1 MTLDVPIAITLFFIW
16 ALLTALGFD
25 RNFKILS
32 FNHNYE
38 RPENDSKWKAFDT
51 VSSKPIG
58 NLEATDTMDDEIA
71 AVAKQPEPVGPEPAM
86 QTTAAKVGSAIK
98 KPILKDAQ
106 KPNSFFAN
114 MKHWLSN
121 KTIPNPSKN
130 QTLGMRSEKRGNPVI
145 YNVEY
150 AEVIYRKP
158 NRLPFRQR
166 PTEKF
171 MKRFTYKSKDDALQN
186 DWQRHLRLF
195 SERNPV
201 LYNNCLWTTTQTAQL
216 RNKFPTNEKNRKVLL
231 HRKTKKMVIKKNFLY
246 KPHEK
251 CIYMI
256 KKDIRVELLS
266 PPKRNK

>member
-1 MTLDVPIAITLFFIW
+1 MTLDVPIAIALFFIW
-16 ALLTALGFD
+16 AFFTALGFD

-38 RPENDSKWKAFDT
+38 RPEHDSKWKAFDS

-58 NLEATDTMDDEIA
+58 NLESLDTMDDEIA
-71 AVAKQPEPVGPEPAM
+71 AVVKQPEPVGLEPAM
-86 QTTAAKVGSAIK
+86 KNTAATVGSAIR
-98 KPILKDAQ
+98 KPILKGAQ
-106 KPNSFFAN
+106 KPKSFFAN
-114 MKHWLSN
+114 MKNWLSN
-121 KTIPNPSKN
+121 KAIPNPSKD
-130 QTLGMRSEKRGNPVI
+130 QTLGMRPEKRGNPVI

-158 NRLPFRQR
+158 NRFSFRQR

-171 MKRFTYKSKDDALQN
+171 MKRFTYKSKDDALKN

-201 LYNNCLWTTTQTAQL
+201 LYNKCLWTTTKTAQL
-216 RNKFPTNEKNRKVLL
+216 GNKSPTNEKNRKVLL
-231 HRKTKKMVIKKNFLY
+231 HLKKKKMIIKKNFLY

-251 CIYMI
+251 CIYKI

-266 PPKRNK
+266 LPKK

>member
-25 RNFKILS
+25 RNFTILS

-195 SERNPV
+195 SERNLV

-231 HRKTKKMVIKKNFLY
+231 HRKTKKMVIKKNFIY

>member
-38 RPENDSKWKAFDT
+38 RPEHESKWKAFDS
-51 VSSKPIG
+51 VCSKPIG
-58 NLEATDTMDDEIA
+58 NLEATDTMGDEIA
-71 AVAKQPEPVGPEPAM
+71 AVIKQPKPAGPEPAM
-86 QTTAAKVGSAIK
+86 ETTEVKVGSPIK

-114 MKHWLSN
+114 MKNWLSN
-121 KTIPNPSKN
+121 KTIPNPSKD
-130 QTLGMRSEKRGNPVI
+130 QTLGMRSGKRGYPVI

-150 AEVIYRKP
+150 AEAIYRKP
-158 NRLPFRQR
+158 NQFTFRQR

-171 MKRFTYKSKDDALQN
+171 MKRYTYKSKDDALQN

-195 SERNPV
+195 SERNPI
-201 LYNNCLWTTTQTAQL
+201 LYNNCLWTTTKTAQS
-216 RNKFPTNEKNRKVLL
+216 RNKFPTNDKNRKVLL
-231 HRKTKKMVIKKNFLY
+231 HRKTKKMIIKKNFLC

-256 KKDIRVELLS
+256 KKDIRVELVS

>member
-1 MTLDVPIAITLFFIW
+1 MTLDVPITITLFFIW

-130 QTLGMRSEKRGNPVI
+130 QILGMRSEKRGNPVI

-246 KPHEK
+246 KPNEK

>member
-25 RNFKILS
+25 RNFTILS

>member
-1 MTLDVPIAITLFFIW
+1 MTLDVPIAITLIFIW
-16 ALLTALGFD
+16 ALLSALGFD

-38 RPENDSKWKAFDT
+38 RPEHDSKWKAFDS
-51 VSSKPIG
+51 VCSKPIG
-58 NLEATDTMDDEIA
+58 NLEATDTVDDEIDA
-71 AVAKQPEPVGPEPAM
+71 IIKQPEPAEPEPAM
-86 QTTAAKVGSAIK
+86 QTTAAKVGSDIK
-98 KPILKDAQ
+98 KPIHKDAQ
-106 KPNSFFAN
+106 KTNSFFAN

-121 KTIPNPSKN
+121 KTISNPPKDQS
-130 QTLGMRSEKRGNPVI
+130 LSLRSEKRGNPVI

-158 NRLPFRQR
+158 NRFTFRQR

-171 MKRFTYKSKDDALQN
+171 MKKFTYKSKYDALQN

-201 LYNNCLWTTTQTAQL
+201 LYNNCLWTTTKTAQS
-216 RNKFPTNEKNRKVLL
+216 RNKFPGNEKNRKVLL
-231 HRKTKKMVIKKNFLY
+231 HRKTKKIIITKNFLY

-251 CIYMI
+251 CIYKI
-256 KKDIRVELLS
+256 KKDIRVELTLTTE
-266 PPKRNK
+266 KK

>member
-32 FNHNYE
+32 FNKNYE
-38 RPENDSKWKAFDT
+38 RPEHDSKWKAFDS
-51 VSSKPIG
+51 VCSEPIG
-58 NLEATDTMDDEIA
+58 KLEATDTMDDEIA
-71 AVAKQPEPVGPEPAM
+71 AVVKQPEPVEPEPAM
-86 QTTAAKVGSAIK
+86 QNTAAKVGSAIK
-98 KPILKDAQ
+98 RPILKDAQ

-121 KTIPNPSKN
+121 KTIPNPSRD
-130 QTLGMRSEKRGNPVI
+130 QTLGLRSEKRGNPVI

-158 NRLPFRQR
+158 HRFTFGQR

-171 MKRFTYKSKDDALQN
+171 MKRFTYKSKDDALQK

-201 LYNNCLWTTTQTAQL
+201 LYNNCLWTTTKTAQS
-216 RNKFPTNEKNRKVLL
+216 RNKFPGNEKNRKVLL
-231 HRKTKKMVIKKNFLY
+231 HRKTKKIIITKNFLY

-251 CIYMI
+251 CIYKV
-256 KKDIRVELLS
+256 KKDIRVELTLTTV
-266 PPKRNK
+266 KK